1 MLKRDR
7 WRLLLVVAVAAA
19 AALVVFPIQGRVRLG
34 LDLKGGAHIVL
45 QAVGTP
51 ESPITEDSIQRLLA
65 VLRNRIDQ
73 YGVTEPV
80 IQRQGKDRVAVDLP
94 GVADPEA
101 ALDLIGRTALLEF
114 RKVEGVSP
122 EVPPG
127 PER

>member
-101 ALDLIGRTALLEF
+101 ARREF
-114 RKVEGVSP
+114 AAVR
-122 EVPPG
+122 
-127 PER
+127 